1 MCAMVTAT
9 FSMFVEAAWAE
20 PPITP
25 ETPLSNITFV
35 AFDTE
40 TTGLAAEREHVVE
53 IAATKFRAS
62 RGIARQ
68 CWLVNPGRPIPPFV
82 QKIHGISDAMVS
94 NSPPFVEV
102 FPQFARFTEGCV
114 LVAHNAK
121 FDRRFVAA
129 ELRRNNLKAPSTPVI
144 DSLPLFK
151 TWFPAERSYA
161 LASLTTR
168 LAPSM
173 AEQPPLTEG
182 ERTNRFHT
190 AGWDSDC
197 LMALFLKGSTNL
209 PAEATLADLLRLTG
223 GAYSFGTATRYWR
236 PAVQSSAGASPV
248 SPPP

>member
-1 MCAMVTAT
+1 MVTAT

-20 PPITP
+20 PPVSP
-25 ETPLSNITFV
+25 ETALSNITFV

-40 TTGLAAEREHVVE
+40 TTGLAAERERVVE
-53 IAATKFRAS
+53 IAATKFRAG
-62 RGIARQ
+62 RGLERQ
-68 CWLVNPGRPIPPFV
+68 CWLINPGMPIPRYV
-82 QKIHGISDAMVS
+82 QGIHGISDAMVT
-94 NSPPFVEV
+94 NSPPFTEV
-102 FPQFARFTEGCV
+102 FPPFARFTEGCV

-151 TWFPAERSYA
+151 KWFPAERSYA

-197 LMALFLKGSTNL
+197 LMALFLKGCTNL
-209 PAEATLADLLRLTG
+209 PAEATLGDLLRLTG
-223 GAYSFGTATRYWR
+223 GAYSFATPTRFWR
-236 PAVQSSAGASPV
+236 PAAAQSSAEASPD
-248 SPPP
+248 SSAP